1 MIDQKLLERIQKVQ
15 RLTTS
20 SNINEA
26 AAAATK
32 LQELL
37 FKHNLDLR
45 DIEVPDEEQVGATY
59 LNRSYDIKYGDNW
72 RRGLLAG
79 IARSNF
85 CDTVYLQGTSIV
97 YVIGEP
103 AIIEV
108 VLSMYEYLSATVIR
122 LSNQGWREE
131 GRYRSARQAAWKNS
145 FRAGA
150 TNVIYQR
157 LEQRKRE
164 LTNQTEQTMAMVLDK
179 ESELLEAFRRVHPST
194 SMGKGTRNT
203 DASGYRSG
211 VVAGRTIGLEAQVG
225 GGAKPAPSN
234 QLGAGR

>member
-45 DIEVPDEEQVGATY
+45 DIAVPEEEAAGPVY
-59 LNRSYDIKYGDNW
+59 LNREYNIKYRDNW
-72 RRGLLAG
+72 RRLLLNG
-79 IARSNF
+79 IAQANF
-85 CDTVYLQGTSIV
+85 CDTVYLQGTPLM

-103 AIIEV
+103 YNIEV
-108 VLSMYEYLSATVIR
+108 VLSMYEYLLKEVTR
-122 LSNQGWREE
+122 LSSREWKRE
-131 GRYRSARQAAWKNS
+131 GQYRSSRRIAWRNA
-145 FRAGA
+145 FHAGA
-150 TNVIYQR
+150 SAVIHQR
-157 LEQRKRE
+157 LQQRKRE
-164 LTNQTEQTMAMVLDK
+164 LSDQTEQTRALVLDK
-179 ESELLEAFRRVHPST
+179 EADLREAFQRFHP
-194 SMGKGTRNT
+194 NT
-203 DASGYRSG
+203 ELGRGSHHEDASGYRSG
-211 VVAGRTIGLEAQVG
+211 VVAGRNIGLEAQVG
-225 GGAKPAPSN
+225 GGQPAPSN